1 MGAFH
6 LEAMFYLNNRNLK
19 MTSYDKELGLGIF

>member
-19 MTSYDKELGLGIF
+19 MASYDKELGIV